1 MRKPLRTVLIV
12 VAVLV
17 VVGLGVSGCFI
28 GRFQKMRKTML
39 EAPIADVDLSRLEDG
54 VYTGSFGEFL
64 VSVTARVKVE
74 AHRIVSIELVD
85 QRSGPGYEAKETV
98 DRIIAA
104 QSPKV
109 DAVTG
114 ATGSSRCIMAAV
126 YQALT
131 AGR

>member
-1 MRKPLRTVLIV
+1 MIV
-12 VAVLV
+12 VAGLV
-17 VVGLGVSGCFI
+17 VVGLGVSGCFVA
-28 GRFQKMRKTML
+28 RFERMRKTMR
-39 EAPIADVDLSRLEDG
+39 EAPIGDVDLTRLEDG
-54 VYTGSFGEFL
+54 VYAGTFGEFL
-64 VSVTARVKVE
+64 VSATVRVKVE
-74 AHRIVSIELVD
+74 QNRIAAIEIVD